1 MDQANKGQ
9 LVIYTWINFLV
20 RAGTRDVPFLYHS
33 EEKHPGLSLSLQTS
47 CKPKSDVL
55 GNGVLAEV
63 CSSGHQIK
71 NGIRKEADKY
81 WPWNRTDSSEPL
93 SYSKHAMSYKLKP
106 RYNPDRRLYKI
117 PEWVSVR
124 NSAYILIR
132 CNASGLISTFLQ
144 LPFEKIVL
152 GLQDTGHGSAI
163 ALVKQSTNLICDENQ
178 PKTLQWES
186 HL

>member
-33 EEKHPGLSLSLQTS
+33 EEKHPGLSLSLQKS
-47 CKPKSDVL
+47 CKPKSNVL
-55 GNGVLAEV
+55 RNGVLAEV

-71 NGIRKEADKY
+71 NGIHKKADKY
-81 WPWNRTDSSEPL
+81 WAWNRTDSSEPL
-93 SYSKHAMSYKLKP
+93 SYSKQAMSYKLKP

-117 PEWVSVR
+117 FEWVSVR

-132 CNASGLISTFLQ
+132 YKSCNASCLISTSQQ
-144 LPFEKIVL
+144 LPFEKVHRL
-152 GLQDTGHGSAI
+152 FWA
-163 ALVKQSTNLICDENQ
+163 C
-178 PKTLQWES
+178 KTLDMGM
-186 HL
+186 